1 MQLQVTRLFGKGT
14 AAVACG
20 HSYTAAILPDGSL
33 HTWGSGLG
41 GQLGLGP
48 HVVGAVWPT
57 RVTALD
63 GIRWEE
69 FASDLHLICI

>member
-1 MQLQVTRLFGKGT
+1 MLSCLHAQVTRLFGKGT

-20 HSYTAAILPDGSL
+20 ASYTAAILPDGSL

-57 RVTALD
+57 RITALE
-63 GIRWEE
+63 GIRY
-69 FASDLHLICI
+69 ARSSSL